1 MTFYPIE
8 SDTID
13 APFNMGDVT
22 ERDFEIAAN
31 NYAYVILNNGAL
43 WDENLEHHRM
53 DLMLDIEAI
62 LFDNEDDKLGRM
74 KDKKWHYANEYAIY
88 AVKYLN
94 GFYEEWRE

>member
-1 MTFYPIE
+1 MSYYPIE
-8 SDTID
+8 SDVPN
-13 APFNMGDVT
+13 APFNLGDVT
-22 ERDFEIAAN
+22 ERHFKQAAEH
-31 NYAYVILNNGAL
+31 YVQAILNNGAL

-53 DLMLDIEAI
+53 DLMVDIEAI

-74 KDKKWHYANEYAIY
+74 KDKQWYYVNEYALH